1 MATIVELVTS
11 YKQGEMSFEA
21 VLAEVPTLKWG
32 KRHKEDDGEIWWGG
46 PNNVIDVE
54 VLWFENIITEDE
66 RTAILSRI
74 P

>member
-1 MATIVELVTS
+1 MATIVELVTR
-11 YKQGEMSFEA
+11 YKQGELTFDA
-21 VLAEVPTLKWG
+21 VLAEVPALTWG
-32 KRHKEDDGEIWWGG
+32 QRHKEDDGEIWWEG

-54 VLWFENIITEDE
+54 VLWFEDIITEEE